1 MQNLS
6 LRKSD
11 IRINKGNESTRNTVT
26 WKVSNVKNQRK
37 NSINTQ
43 PFFLSSEEM
52 NKRKAIFSIATFSA
66 YRANTDMM
74 SNWTIQVKKLVF
86 VFFSYKWLDN
96 MVKMFMSKP
105 SLIINNLA

>member
-11 IRINKGNESTRNTVT
+11 IRINKGNESTKHTVT

-52 NKRKAIFSIATFSA
+52 NKRNAIFSIATFNV

-74 SNWTIQVKKLVF
+74 SNWTIEVKRSF
-86 VFFSYKWLDN
+86 FFSLPWAVANAYD
-96 MVKMFMSKP
+96 
-105 SLIINNLA
+105 I

>member
-11 IRINKGNESTRNTVT
+11 IGINKGNESTRNTVT

-52 NKRKAIFSIATFSA
+52 NKRKAIFSIATFSV

-74 SNWTIQVKKLVF
+74 SNWTIQIKKLGF
-86 VFFSYKWLDN
+86 VLPWLKFSCPNK
-96 MVKMFMSKP
+96 
-105 SLIINNLA
+105 I